1 MITEAADVVDGAMLI
16 ASTLSTST
24 GSIVVDTPTA
34 AFIGSTTTGNPVAS
48 EGINT
53 AAMATLTVA
62 SGDPLSDDVS
72 DSADSEYRSLETKDD
87 DSDLLN
93 YCTE

>member
-1 MITEAADVVDGAMLI
+1 MITEAADVVDGAMMI

-24 GSIVVDTPTA
+24 GSIVVHTPTA
-34 AFIGSTTTGNPVAS
+34 ASIGSTNTGTLITAD
-48 EGINT
+48 ETNT
-53 AAMATLTVA
+53 ASMATLTVA
-62 SGDPLSDDVS
+62 SGDPPSDDVS

>member
-1 MITEAADVVDGAMLI
+1 MITEAADVVDGAMMI

-34 AFIGSTTTGNPVAS
+34 ASIGSTNTGTLIATDETNTASMTTLMVAS
-48 EGINT
+48 
-53 AAMATLTVA
+53 
-62 SGDPLSDDVS
+62 SDPLSDDVS
-72 DSADSEYRSLETKDD
+72 DSAESEYRSLENKDD
-87 DSDLLN
+87 YSDLLN